1 MRLDSESMPWFSIYI
16 LQLLCGVVWCDKHKA
31 VNYRSE
37 RQFSHELARQMKT
50 ARIVNNKMSAVSQA
64 MAVTGL
70 LLLYVVRALVRLRTE
85 RIRTQIF
92 NFQFTSQ
99 SIIPRLFGDEA
110 DSFGFFFAL
119 FTSLLSLAHLPETA
133 SSSDEQINYRK
144 RLRGLVDRFSLRLLS
159 FTSSESTLSRTH
171 GLSSGHTHTAAG
183 RNTE

>member
-1 MRLDSESMPWFSIYI
+1 M
-16 LQLLCGVVWCDKHKA
+16 VWCDKHKA

-110 DSFGFFFAL
+110 DSFGFF
-119 FTSLLSLAHLPETA
+119 LLSSRVSSRWLICRRQHRAATSKSITESA
-133 SSSDEQINYRK
+133 SGDLSIDF
-144 RLRGLVDRFSLRLLS
+144 RFASCLSLHQKALY
-159 FTSSESTLSRTH
+159 H
-171 GLSSGHTHTAAG
+171 GHTDYRVDTRTRQRAAT
-183 RNTE
+183 RND